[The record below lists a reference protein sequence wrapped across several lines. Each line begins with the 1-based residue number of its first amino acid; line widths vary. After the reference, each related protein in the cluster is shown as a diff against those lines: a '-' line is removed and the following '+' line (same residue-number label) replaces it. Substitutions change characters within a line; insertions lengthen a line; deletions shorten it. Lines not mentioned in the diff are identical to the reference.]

1 MMKLDLQSL
10 RIFVS
15 AIESKSLTKAAE
27 DNALVTSGA
36 SKRIADLESRL
47 GVDLLIRHARGVQG
61 TPAGLSLYHHAK
73 AILRRVEI
81 AQDVVAEFGKAGNP
95 KVRLAANPSSIIA
108 YIPAITR
115 RYLAE
120 SPAARIDLQE
130 RYSYDIPR
138 LVAENEADVGIYH
151 ALSPAPGV
159 TSYPFRRDRI
169 VLVTRRDHAL
179 AVFDELFLEAAN
191 SYPFVGYFPRHTY
204 DAFSSL
210 AGRGLSRPLDVK
222 IEVGNYEA
230 RCRLIQEGIGIGVIP
245 EPNASPYL
253 NLYNLKAIRLLDEWA
268 ERQLYVCVA
277 NDRDLSEYP
286 ETKRFLE
293 CLLDKSD

>member
-1 MMKLDLQSL
+1 
-10 RIFVS
+10 
-15 AIESKSLTKAAE
+15 ESKSLTKAAE

-47 GVDLLIRHARGVQG
+47 GVDLLIRPARGVQG

-108 YIPAITR
+108 YIPPITR

-151 ALSPAPGV
+151 A
-159 TSYPFRRDRI
+159 
-169 VLVTRRDHAL
+169 
-179 AVFDELFLEAAN
+179 
-191 SYPFVGYFPRHTY
+191 
-204 DAFSSL
+204 
-210 AGRGLSRPLDVK
+210 
-222 IEVGNYEA
+222 
-230 RCRLIQEGIGIGVIP
+230 
-245 EPNASPYL
+245 
-253 NLYNLKAIRLLDEWA
+253 
-268 ERQLYVCVA
+268 
-277 NDRDLSEYP
+277 
-286 ETKRFLE
+286 
-293 CLLDKSD
+293 

>member
-27 DNALVTSGA
+27 ENDLATSGA

-47 GVDLLIRHARGVQG
+47 GVDLLTRHARGVQG
-61 TPAGLSLYHHAK
+61 TPAGLSLYHHAI

-81 AQDVVAEFGKAGNP
+81 AQDVVAEFGKAGDP
-95 KVRLAANPSSIIA
+95 KIRLAANPSSIIA
-108 YIPAITR
+108 YIPPLAR
-115 RYLAE
+115 KYLTQ
-120 SPAARIDLQE
+120 SPATRIDLQE

-159 TSYPFRRDRI
+159 TSYPFHRDRI
-169 VLVTRRDHAL
+169 ALVTRRDHPL
-179 AVFDELFLEAAN
+179 ARFDELFLEAAS
-191 SYPFVGYFPRHTY
+191 SYSFVGYFPRHTY

-210 AGRGLSRPLDVK
+210 AGRSLPRPLDVK

-245 EPNASPYL
+245 EPNAAPYL
-253 NLYNLKAIRLLDEWA
+253 NLYNLKSIKLLDEWA
-268 ERQLYVCVA
+268 ERQLYVCVS
-277 NDRDLSEYP
+277 NDRDLSDYP
-286 ETKRFLE
+286 ETKRFLDF
-293 CLLDKSD
+293 LLIRPD